1 MIIGYDFMYAH
12 HCSVDVRN
20 SCLKIGQKNI
30 KCHHEGQTSS
40 LFSIRLDRDVTVP
53 PGVEMI
59 IGGKI
64 DLNGEP
70 LTDITTMIV
79 EPKPE
84 SVLTKQGILVA
95 KALINPNSQRVPLR
109 VMNLTDK
116 PQPLHTRTIAATAER
131 VESVTELP
139 TGAVSD
145 APPLIRSIREVN
157 LSEMPEHIKAV
168 WDANS
173 SSLSEEQKKPFF
185 DLLMKYQNVFA
196 KSKYDLGRTTI
207 VQHEIDTGD
216 HPPIKQ
222 APRRMPLAKKEV
234 VRKEVEAML
243 QNGIIEPSVSP
254 WSSPIVLVEK
264 KDHSTR
270 FCVDYRALN
279 DVTRKDSYPLPNIP
293 DCFDALGGTEWF
305 SSIDLQSG
313 YWQLGMS
320 PSDAP
325 KTAFTCSEG
334 LFQFK
339 VLPFGCC
346 NGVPTFQRLMD
357 YVLSGL
363 RWKVCLL
370 YLDDIIVFSKTF
382 EEHVEQLG
390 MVLARLSQSGLKVA
404 PKKCHFFR
412 PSVVFLGHIVSS
424 QGLAT
429 DPSKTQCIV
438 DWPQPKNVR
447 EVRQFTGLCA
457 YYRRYVRNFA
467 QIARPLHQ
475 LTEKDRPFSWT
486 EECTTAFNEL
496 KRLLTSSPILAYPI
510 PGLEYILDSDA
521 SGEALGSVLSQIQ
534 DGHERVIGY
543 YSRSFTRAE
552 RNYCVTRRELLA
564 IVDSVKHW
572 HCYLYGSKCTV
583 RTDHGSLAWL
593 MRFSNPE
600 SQLARWLETL
610 SLYDLTIKFRPGR
623 QNSNADAVS
632 RIPCN
637 GCPYCTRQEAL
648 SAQRAEMK
656 ACSHDS
662 CRKMTLR
669 SHNPSPN
676 EDDSVEESPQSS
688 SWING
693 KTPQDLRNGQLQDP
707 TIHLVLEWKESDH
720 KPTWDEISH
729 LGSEPKHYWS
739 QWDRLKVHNGVL
751 YREWY
756 EPLGTSPTLQLVL
769 PKVWRAEVMTLL
781 HDNICTGHMGI
792 HRTLARVRARF
803 YWVGFK
809 EDVTQK
815 CSNCHLCQARNMPTK
830 PTKAPL
836 KPYAVGVPMERVQI
850 DIIGP
855 LPETRQGNKYVLTVT
870 CCFSKWTESY
880 PLKNIT
886 AKTVATTFV
895 NEFICRYG
903 LVKEIHSD
911 QGKQFESS
919 LFQEMCGLLGIDKT
933 RTTAFYPASDGLV
946 ERVQRTLEDMLSKY
960 IRSNQRDWDEVLPFI
975 LMAYRS
981 SKHEATKKT
990 PNLVFL
996 GRETDLPVDLLY
1008 PPPPTEEQSPSD
1020 EYVQVLQQKLQA
1032 VHELA
1037 RNSLLE
1043 AGQRQKLA
1051 YDRRVSKHT
1060 YKVGDAVWVRTYAK
1074 PKGLSRKLQLRWDGP
1089 YKVVGKISDLTYK
1102 VQKSR
1107 KTSFKVV
1114 HFNRL
1119 KLYRG
1124 YLCAWFTQ
1132 GVE

>member
-1 MIIGYDFMYAH
+1 
-12 HCSVDVRN
+12 
-20 SCLKIGQKNI
+20 
-30 KCHHEGQTSS
+30 
-40 LFSIRLDRDVTVP
+40 
-53 PGVEMI
+53 
-59 IGGKI
+59 
-64 DLNGEP
+64 
-70 LTDITTMIV
+70 
-79 EPKPE
+79 
-84 SVLTKQGILVA
+84 
-95 KALINPNSQRVPLR
+95 
-109 VMNLTDK
+109 
-116 PQPLHTRTIAATAER
+116 
-131 VESVTELP
+131 
-139 TGAVSD
+139 
-145 APPLIRSIREVN
+145 
-157 LSEMPEHIKAV
+157 
-168 WDANS
+168 
-173 SSLSEEQKKPFF
+173 
-185 DLLMKYQNVFA
+185 
-196 KSKYDLGRTTI
+196 
-207 VQHEIDTGD
+207 
-216 HPPIKQ
+216 
-222 APRRMPLAKKEV
+222 
-234 VRKEVEAML
+234 ML

-279 DVTRKDSYPLPNIP
+279 DVTRKDSYPLPNIQ

-438 DWPQPKNVR
+438 DWPQPKNVK

-457 YYRRYVRNFA
+457 YYRRYVKNFA
-467 QIARPLHQ
+467 QIARPLHK

-648 SAQRAEMK
+648 SAQRAEIK

-756 EPLGTSPTLQLVL
+756 EPQGTSPTLQLVL

-836 KPYAVGVPMERVQI
+836 KPYAVGIPMERVQI

-960 IRSNQRDWDEVLPFI
+960 IKSNQRDWDEVLPFM

-1008 PPPPTEEQSPSD
+1008 PPPTTEEKSPSD
-1020 EYVQVLQQKLQA
+1020 E
-1032 VHELA
+1032 
-1037 RNSLLE
+1037 
-1043 AGQRQKLA
+1043 
-1051 YDRRVSKHT
+1051 
-1060 YKVGDAVWVRTYAK
+1060 
-1074 PKGLSRKLQLRWDGP
+1074 
-1089 YKVVGKISDLTYK
+1089 
-1102 VQKSR
+1102 
-1107 KTSFKVV
+1107 
-1114 HFNRL
+1114 
-1119 KLYRG
+1119 
-1124 YLCAWFTQ
+1124 
-1132 GVE
+1132 